1 MSRDIDGKRILD
13 RTEAELKD
21 LSAEYRE
28 KLEAYEDSFENEDDY
43 MLEFDMDEVT
53 EDYLSDIFDALADN
67 VSLIAGDGLR
77 KEAFEMVVD
86 AYTEYDLDDID
97 MYSETIY
104 SNMMDLLESVVD
116 KTKDLEER
124 IDMYEYLYERLE
136 DGLVPESLV
145 ITVQDVLHDLFNDRE
160 ILEMLA
166 EHYMALWTV
175 SEDPEAPFI
184 KGRMHD
190 VVERLGW
197 PKGYMDEYNNMQAYD
212 ENVSYLIYA
221 DCLSRRGDRRVLD
234 VWKNFLKTAKKN
246 GAENYDE
253 MEDYIKFRRTIFLDT
268 WGNDDEK
275 ESSISEYVGDDED
288 LFEEF

>member
-1 MSRDIDGKRILD
+1 
-13 RTEAELKD
+13 
-21 LSAEYRE
+21 
-28 KLEAYEDSFENEDDY
+28 

-136 DGLVPESLV
+136 DGLVPESLE

-175 SEDPEAPFI
+175 SEALLQSC
-184 KGRMHD
+184 RC
-190 VVERLGW
+190 W
-197 PKGYMDEYNNMQAYD
+197 
-212 ENVSYLIYA
+212 
-221 DCLSRRGDRRVLD
+221 
-234 VWKNFLKTAKKN
+234 
-246 GAENYDE
+246 
-253 MEDYIKFRRTIFLDT
+253 
-268 WGNDDEK
+268 
-275 ESSISEYVGDDED
+275 
-288 LFEEF
+288 

>member
-1 MSRDIDGKRILD
+1 MSRDMDGKMILD

-28 KLEAYEDSFENEDDY
+28 KMGAYEDSFEDEADY
-43 MLEFDMDEVT
+43 MLDFDMDEVT

-67 VSLIAGDGLR
+67 VSLIVDDGLR
-77 KEAFEMVVD
+77 KEAFEMVVE

-104 SNMMDLLESVVD
+104 SNMMDLLESVVS
-116 KTKDLEER
+116 KTEDLEER

-145 ITVQDVLHDLFNDRE
+145 ITVQDVLHDLFNDKE

-175 SEDPEAPFI
+175 SEDPDAPFT
-184 KGRMHD
+184 KGKMHD

-197 PKGYMDEYNNMQAYD
+197 PKGYTDEYSNMHAYD
-212 ENVSYLIYA
+212 EDVSYLIYA
-221 DCLSRRGDRRVLD
+221 DCLARRGERRVLD
-234 VWKNFLKTAKKN
+234 AWNNFLKTAKKN
-246 GAENYDE
+246 GAANYDE
-253 MEDYIKFRRTIFLDT
+253 MEDYIKFRRMIFLDT
-268 WGNDDEK
+268 WGTDDEK
-275 ESSISEYVGDDED
+275 ESSISEYIDVDYEGED
-288 LFEEF
+288 Y